1 MKDLNII
8 LISKEG
14 DYFKKF
20 STALNDHQSLKIRCL
35 ASGEEAL
42 KAVATNDVDV
52 VVAAENVEEGSGL
65 DLIKQVVMKNPFIN
79 TALVSPLSHKEF
91 HEVTEG
97 LGIFMQLSPKPGR
110 GDAGKFCELL
120 ARIY

>member
-14 DYFKKF
+14 DYFKEF
-20 STALNDHQSLKIRCL
+20 YTALNAHHSLKIRCIT
-35 ASGEEAL
+35 SGVEAL
-42 KAVATNDVDV
+42 LAAGTNGVDV

-79 TALVSPLSHKEF
+79 TALVSPLPHEAF
-91 HEVTEG
+91 HEATEG
-97 LGIFMQLSPKPGR
+97 LGIFMQIAPAPGKD
-110 GDAGKFCELL
+110 DASKFWELL
-120 ARIY
+120 AKIY

>member
-14 DYFKKF
+14 DYFKRF
-20 STALNDHQSLKIRCL
+20 STVLIDHQSLKIRCIT
-35 ASGEEAL
+35 SGEEAL
-42 KAVATNDVDV
+42 KAAAANAVDV
-52 VVAAENVEEGSGL
+52 VVAAENVEDGSGM

-79 TALVSPLSHKEF
+79 TALVSPLPHKEF
-91 HEVTEG
+91 HEATEG
-97 LGIFMQLSPKPGR
+97 LGIFMQLSQKPGR
-110 GDAGKFCELL
+110 GDAEKFCELL